1 MKIQVAAHFG
11 EHCITKEDGQA
22 LRGLISEA
30 LPRLGKNERLEVDF
44 SGSAVFSSPFFN
56 EAIGE
61 LLRHHE
67 ATELNQKL
75 VLLGLPPDA
84 YALVSRVITNAR
96 EYFSNPRIRKTVDEL
111 TFMDSGEHS
120 V

>member
-1 MKIQVAAHFG
+1 MKIQVAALFG
-11 EHCITKEDGQA
+11 EHCITKEDGKA
-22 LRGLISEA
+22 LHALISEA
-30 LPRLGKNERLEVDF
+30 LEKLKKHECLEIDF
-44 SGSAVFSSPFFN
+44 TGAAVFASPFFN

-67 ATELNQKL
+67 PTELNQKL

-84 YALVSRVITNAR
+84 FALVSRVIMNAR

-111 TFMDSGEHS
+111 ISMDSGEHS